1 MRFHSAILS
10 SILLATPPLAASENP
25 GSEPSLHGAFGG
37 RPLIGVA
44 VPPLNRLNKD
54 ETRMVSKHF
63 NAITPEN
70 CMKPVFLQPQEGR
83 FVFKVADD
91 VLREARM
98 RNIAV
103 NGHTLVWHSQ
113 TPDWFFQDNGKP
125 AGRELL
131 LTRMRA
137 HIQQVAGHF
146 AGKVQSWDVVNEAID
161 DGGEYLRPSP
171 WLSGIGPDFIA
182 EAFIAAHKAD
192 PGAEL
197 IYNDYGIEN
206 PQKREKALRLIRELK
221 AAKAPIHG
229 IGIQGHYQLDRIPLK
244 EIEESI
250 LAYHAEGLPVMIT
263 ELDIDVATRTYEG
276 ADINRTEAQGV
287 DRFAN
292 GLPEDVQKRLADQ
305 YAALFSLI
313 LKHRDKVKRVT
324 FWGIHDG
331 YSWLN
336 HFPSAR
342 TNHPL
347 LWDRNLQPKPAFFAV
362 LKCARITSSPIPNR

>member
-1 MRFHSAILS
+1 M
-10 SILLATPPLAASENP
+10 
-25 GSEPSLHGAFGG
+25 LH
-37 RPLIGVA
+37 
-44 VPPLNRLNKD
+44 KD
-54 ETRMVSKHF
+54 ETRLVNKHF

-70 CMKPVFLQPQEGR
+70 CMKPLFLQPQEGR
-83 FVFKVADD
+83 FDFKVADD
-91 VLREARM
+91 LVRDARM
-98 RNIAV
+98 RNLAV

-125 AGRELL
+125 AGRGLL

-137 HIQQVAGHF
+137 HIQGVAGRF
-146 AGKVQSWDVVNEAID
+146 AGRIQSWDVVNEAID
-161 DGGEYLRPSP
+161 DGGGYLRPSP
-171 WLSGIGPDFIA
+171 WLAGIGPDYIA

-192 PGAEL
+192 PGATL

-206 PQKREKALRLIRELK
+206 PRKRGKTLRLIRELK

-250 LAYHAEGLPVMIT
+250 LAYHAEGLSVMIT
-263 ELDIDVATRTYEG
+263 ELDIDVATRAHDG
-276 ADINRTEAQGV
+276 ADISRTEAQGV

-331 YSWLN
+331 FSWLN

-362 LKCARITSSPIPNR
+362 LERARNLSSPTPNQ

>member
-1 MRFHSAILS
+1 MRIRIL
-10 SILLATPPLAASENP
+10 IIAALTLPTLRPAASGQTSP
-25 GSEPSLHGAFGG
+25 PPSLHEAFGG

-44 VPPLNRLNKD
+44 VPPLDMLNKD
-54 ETRMVSKHF
+54 EIRLVTKHF

-70 CMKPVFLQPQEGR
+70 CIKPLFLQPQEGC
-83 FVFKVADD
+83 FDFKTADD
-91 VLREARM
+91 LVRDARM
-98 RNIAV
+98 RNLAV
-103 NGHTLVWHSQ
+103 NGHTLVWHAQ
-113 TPDWFFQDNGKP
+113 TPEWFFQDNGRP

-131 LTRMRA
+131 LSRMRA
-137 HIQQVAGHF
+137 HIQEVAGRF
-146 AGKVQSWDVVNEAID
+146 AGRIQSWDVVNEAID
-161 DGGEYLRPSP
+161 DGGGYLRPSP
-171 WLSGIGPDFIA
+171 WLAGIGPDYIA

-192 PGAEL
+192 PDAEL

-206 PQKREKALRLIRELK
+206 PDKRGKTLRLIRELK

-229 IGIQGHYQLDRIPLK
+229 IGIQGHYQIDGIPLK

-250 LAYHAEGLPVMIT
+250 LAYHAEGLQVMIT
-263 ELDIDVATRTYEG
+263 ELDIDVATRSHAG
-276 ADINRTEAQGV
+276 ADISITEAQGV

-292 GLPEDVQKRLADQ
+292 GLPEDHQNRLADQ

-347 LWDRNLQPKPAFFAV
+347 LWDRNLQPKPAFSAV
-362 LKCARITSSPIPNR
+362 LERARNQTNSIPN